1 MGHMVGGRDNNETM
15 RLDLG
20 GNYLTDLSLGAIGNL
35 IKTNTLCTLDL

>member
-1 MGHMVGGRDNNETM
+1 MGHMVGGRDSNETM